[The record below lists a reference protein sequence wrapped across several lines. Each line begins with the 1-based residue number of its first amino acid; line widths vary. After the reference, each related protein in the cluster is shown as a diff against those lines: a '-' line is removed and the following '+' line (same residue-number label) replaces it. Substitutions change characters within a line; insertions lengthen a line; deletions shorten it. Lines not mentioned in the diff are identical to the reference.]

1 LGVIYIT
8 EIIRFKLKR
17 EYFLFVILF
26 MQTFEKMEG
35 FSFVTLLTGLNM
47 SRPNTGKDDDDEN
60 NQFPQL
66 RTVAALEKSLS

>member
-1 LGVIYIT
+1 MEVIYIT
-8 EIIRFKLKR
+8 EILTIKLKT
-17 EYFLFVILF
+17 EYFLFLILF

-35 FSFVTLLTGLNM
+35 FSFVTPLTGLN
-47 SRPNTGKDDDDEN
+47 RPNTGKDDDDEN